1 MGKKFLS
8 KIWRGWKKLGLV
20 MGNVVSRIILTLFY
34 FSVFAIVGII
44 FRLFSRRLEKKISNF
59 LVKAKTISDLMGF
72 KNES

>member
-1 MGKKFLS
+1 
-8 KIWRGWKKLGLV
+8 